1 MRALEKALKFY
12 GLSIQATPTQL
23 SSYLMQKIE
32 SFHENATEEQAIP
45 LKAACV
51 VGLQPED
58 GEASSDSQQLAST
71 HVWVLNDK
79 VHLDDNGHH
88 IHPSPYTWL
97 GDHCSGKRTPFVA
110 PQSLASSVK
119 APVMDDTG
127 KISLSNLID
136 ADHFMLTT
144 TYLISYQL
152 YLLLFV

>member
-71 HVWVLNDK
+71 HVWV
-79 VHLDDNGHH
+79 V
-88 IHPSPYTWL
+88 S
-97 GDHCSGKRTPFVA
+97 VA
-110 PQSLASSVK
+110 V
-119 APVMDDTG
+119 
-127 KISLSNLID
+127 
-136 ADHFMLTT
+136 
-144 TYLISYQL
+144 
-152 YLLLFV
+152 